1 MHMSAARALRPPARR
16 TGLWIIGILV
26 CCAVFIAVYE
36 YFVRSN
42 SGQWVEYAM
51 LDAAAER
58 VRSLSARGLDLW
70 WLSPV
75 IIALPAV
82 IFLVIVLARQR
93 FLAGLIAAGSVV
105 GANLSTQV
113 LKTLWLERPD
123 LDNGVPYWTG
133 NSLPSGHTTLAAS
146 MAVAVFLVSS
156 PRQRPFVAVLAAFYA
171 GLVGAYTF
179 TETWHRPADVIAAYL
194 VVAVWAL
201 IGGWL
206 VMRTGPEWNTA
217 VVDYEPETAPLAGL
231 AWFLGVSLTLVAV
244 LCFLFSGGWSGI
256 ALAGEEPSLWHWF
269 AGLLF
274 SIGPGFLMAAAG
286 INLFGAETGRRQR
299 GAPVPSPKGET
310 VRYPIPPEFNELYR
324 V

>member
-1 MHMSAARALRPPARR
+1 MSAASALRPPARR
-16 TGLWIIGILV
+16 TGLWIVGILL

-36 YFVRSN
+36 YFVRSD

-51 LDAAAER
+51 LDAAANR
-58 VRSLSARGLDLW
+58 VDSLSARGFDLW

-82 IFLVIVLARQR
+82 FFLVIVLTRQR
-93 FLAGLIAAGSVV
+93 FLAALIALGAVL
-105 GANLSTQV
+105 GANISTQV
-113 LKTLWLERPD
+113 LKAWLDRPD
-123 LDNGVPYWTG
+123 LGNGVPYWTG

-156 PRQRPFVAVLAAFYA
+156 PRRRPFISVLAAFYA
-171 GLVGAYTF
+171 GLIGAYTF

-194 VVAVWAL
+194 VVAIWAMV
-201 IGGWL
+201 GGWL
-206 VMRTGPEWNTA
+206 IMRTGPEWNT
-217 VVDYEPETAPLAGL
+217 VVADYEPETAPLAGL
-231 AWFLGVSLTLVAV
+231 AWFLGVSITVVAM
-244 LCFLFSGGWSGI
+244 LSFLLSGGWSGI

-269 AGLLF
+269 AGLLV
-274 SIGPGFLMAAAG
+274 SLGPGFLMAAAG

-310 VRYPIPPEFNELYR
+310 VHYPIPPQFNELYQ

>member
-1 MHMSAARALRPPARR
+1 MSAARAIRPPARR
-16 TGLWIIGILV
+16 TGLWIIGILA
-26 CCAVFIAVYE
+26 CCAILMAVYE
-36 YFVRSN
+36 YFVRSD

-51 LDAAAER
+51 LDAAANR
-58 VRSLSARGLDLW
+58 VDSLSTRGFDLW

-75 IIALPAV
+75 IIALPAMF
-82 IFLVIVLARQR
+82 FLVIVLTRQR
-93 FLAGLIAAGSVV
+93 FLAALIALGSVL

-113 LKTLWLERPD
+113 LKSFWLERPD

-156 PRQRPFVAVLAAFYA
+156 PRRRPFIALLAAFYA

-201 IGGWL
+201 VGGWL
-206 VMRTGPEWNTA
+206 IMRTGPEWNT
-217 VVDYEPETAPLAGL
+217 VVADYEPETAPIAGL
-231 AWFLGVSLTLVAV
+231 AWFLGVTLTVVAL

-269 AGLLF
+269 AGLLI
-274 SIGPGFLMAAAG
+274 SIGPGFLMAGAG